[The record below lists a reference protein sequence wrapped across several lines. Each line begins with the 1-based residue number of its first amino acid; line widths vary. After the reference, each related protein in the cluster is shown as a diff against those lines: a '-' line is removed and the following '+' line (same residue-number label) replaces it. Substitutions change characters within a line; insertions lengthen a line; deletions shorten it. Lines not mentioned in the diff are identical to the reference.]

1 MASESLFFI
10 LVLVVLLSTKAE
22 GNNNNFN
29 LAMASKSVSDKGY
42 HAMSMIFDVFFKI
55 HDVSKWLSGNSTL
68 TVFCPPDSAFF
79 SSKYPQPPLT
89 LLQYH
94 VVPLKLDIG
103 ALASL
108 PHGSKIDTLLL
119 GHPLVVTILQNDE
132 YVSLNGVK
140 VTEWNLYNEGG
151 LIIHGVDNFFDPAFE
166 TLIYPWFDVK
176 NDIHAEVVS
185 GFSWVIRE
193 LKDNWSLLLALSLM
207 VVIVLGLL
215 GRYVYCRKDNKDE
228 YERIQQQEEAV
239 DHVLDVEAV
248 YV

>member
-1 MASESLFFI
+1 MFPNGYPAIPRSLCF
-10 LVLVVLLSTKAE
+10 
-22 GNNNNFN
+22 
-29 LAMASKSVSDKGY
+29 
-42 HAMSMIFDVFFKI
+42 
-55 HDVSKWLSGNSTL
+55 STL

-119 GHPLVVTILQNDE
+119 GHPLVVTTLQKDE
-132 YVSLNGVK
+132 DASLNGVI

-151 LIIHGVDNFFDPAFE
+151 LIIHGVDNFFDPAFQ

-176 NDIHAEVVS
+176 NNIHAEVVS

-193 LKDNWSLLLALSLM
+193 LKDNWSLLFALALM

-215 GRYVYCRKDNKDE
+215 GRYVYCCKDNKDE
-228 YERIQQQEEAV
+228 YERMQQQEEAV
-239 DHVLDVEAV
+239 DHVLDVKAV